1 MKQIKQIPFIIAE
14 IGGNHGGS
22 LDYAM
27 RLTKLAKDNGADAV
41 KFQTYSGDG
50 LVNKYLSPERYNH
63 FNNMML
69 SHEEFFK
76 LAKYCKSINVEF
88 MTSIWDYDSIDLYDQ
103 YLKRYKVGSGDLTNY
118 QIIRKLI
125 KKNKPIIIST
135 GMSKLNEIK
144 NLYEK
149 IIEIDYELIKNNK
162 LTFLHCVAMY
172 GKPSSSFANLGFMDI
187 LRDNFPEV
195 EIGYSDHVEGNSVV
209 LAAIARG
216 ASCIEVHF
224 TDNKEQ
230 IFRDHQL
237 SVLPHELKQIRD
249 FANLIPN
256 LFITNNPEI
265 VDQIETDERIQEFR
279 RGVYFNKDINIGQIV
294 KEADL
299 ILLRPNKGIDAR
311 KMEEIIGKKANR
323 NILKFTPLKINYF
336 D

>member
-1 MKQIKQIPFIIAE
+1 MYQIKKIPFIIAE

-22 LDYAM
+22 LEYAI
-27 RLTKLAKDNGADAV
+27 RLTKLAKENGADAV

-50 LVNKYLSPERYNH
+50 LVNKNISPERYNH
-63 FNNMML
+63 FNKMML
-69 SHEEFFK
+69 SNEDFFT

-88 MTSIWDYDSIDLYDQ
+88 MTSIWDYDAIDLYDP

-118 QIIRKLI
+118 QIIRKLV
-125 KKNKPIIIST
+125 KKNKPLIIST
-135 GMSKLNEIK
+135 GMSTLAEIK
-144 NLYEK
+144 ALYREIK
-149 IIEIDYELIKNNK
+149 EIDKDFVNNNK

-172 GKPSSSFANLGFMDI
+172 GEPSPFFANLGFMDVLI
-187 LRDNFPEV
+187 DNFPKV

-216 ASCIEVHF
+216 ASCVEVHF

-237 SVLPHELKQIRD
+237 SVLPHELKDIKD

-256 LFITNNPEI
+256 LFIPNNPDI
-265 VDQIETDERIQEFR
+265 VDKIETEERIREFR
-279 RGVYFNKDINIGQIV
+279 RAVYLNKDVNRGQKI
-294 KEADL
+294 KEDDL
-299 ILLRPNKGIDAR
+299 ILLRPNKGLDSR
-311 KMEEIIGKKANR
+311 KMGDIIGKKANR
-323 NILKFTPLKINYF
+323 DISRFSPLNINYF